1 MGGWEGEERQL
12 ISGVTA
18 AAPLLVPST
27 IHPSLPP
34 PIPSIP
40 APSPAAD
47 TAPRL
52 EQHLLSLGRR
62 LFIEVRWLNSLACPP
77 APSPGNNL
85 LQTLDLGQNGIGDR
99 GARAL
104 AEALKLNTTITKL
117 DLSGNA
123 IDIEGASE

>member
-1 MGGWEGEERQL
+1 MFTPYL
-12 ISGVTA
+12 
-18 AAPLLVPST
+18 PLFTLPS
-27 IHPSLPP
+27 PKQQ
-34 PIPSIP
+34 
-40 APSPAAD
+40 PAAD
-47 TAPRL
+47 TSPRL